1 MFKEM
6 IWVKEDSLT
15 EVFCNHVIEKF
26 EKDPYREAGKVN
38 QNNPRIDH
46 SVKLTIDTGVTNN
59 IAWKEEDEILYKALG
74 IALENY
80 HDYILNFSRKNLP
93 DNDCKLYPAQNYQV
107 KDTGYKVQKYEPN
120 GYYHWHHDWCLH
132 NGWSRIFTYIWY
144 LNTVEEKDGGWPEF
158 IDGTKIQPKCG
169 SILFFPATWT
179 YVHRG
184 YTTKVPKYLVN
195 GWIYAKP

>member
-1 MFKEM
+1 M

-26 EKDPYREAGKVN
+26 EKDPYRAAGKVN

-80 HDYILNFSRKNLP
+80 NDYLTKYAQKNLP
-93 DNDCKLYPAQNYQV
+93 DNGCKLYPAQNYKV

-144 LNTVEEKDGGWPEF
+144 LNTVEEKDGGWTEF
-158 IDGTKIQPKCG
+158 IDGTRIQPKCG